1 MASSKIEQF
10 NDKNVGERVRD
21 ISFAY
26 QKLKTALLTAPAVS
40 EEQKLG
46 FGEELK
52 KVQVV
57 IDRVLRG
64 ER

>member
-1 MASSKIEQF
+1 
-10 NDKNVGERVRD
+10 VRD

-26 QKLKTALLTAPAVS
+26 QKLKTALLSAPAVS

-64 ER
+64 